1 VSNFKQ
7 TEGSLV
13 AYLVVQL
20 FTRLSIADR
29 KGAFHALC
37 TMQVEQA
44 GGIYFGDDD
53 PFLRLQTSCPSRRL
67 GIPKGLG
74 LLGLRLFMVYHPGS
88 RVAGIREGY
97 RSVCGC
103 SVVYWR
109 SGVCVRKMLTRQS
122 TADKLPALNNRV
134 HSS

>member
-1 VSNFKQ
+1 
-7 TEGSLV
+7 
-13 AYLVVQL
+13 
-20 FTRLSIADR
+20 
-29 KGAFHALC
+29 
-37 TMQVEQA
+37 MQVEQA

-53 PFLRLQTSCPSRRL
+53 PFLQLQTSCQSRRL

-74 LLGLRLFMVYHPGS
+74 MLGLWLFTVYHPGN
-88 RVAGIREGY
+88 RVAGIRKGY

-103 SVVYWR
+103 LVVRWR